1 VDEPFETKVASAR
14 MQRVGREQ
22 REVVMRLIVAMSG
35 RESTEYLNH
44 HLTGF
49 GHQHLRVTERPGN
62 HERPEHRVLLLPP

>member
-1 VDEPFETKVASAR
+1 
-14 MQRVGREQ
+14 
-22 REVVMRLIVAMSG
+22 MRLIVAMSG